1 MPWGAIAGALA
12 SVAGSL
18 FTSRKSAENSSALQY
33 QYQTALN
40 KQNYQ
45 YNLKLI
51 NHQNAFNEKMMD
63 KANNYNTR
71 SWNDSVQLA
80 NTAHQREVSDL
91 RNAGLNPILSANGGA
106 SVVNPVQSAQAS
118 SGNSQLS
125 SQAGMP
131 NVDYI
136 GALNTA
142 YQAYQQNRQVTNELN
157 NSRTTRQFTRA
168 QTANQY
174 NQMEINKANSAS
186 QIAKQTAE
194 IAEIKQNILN
204 SRALTNAQVHKL
216 NSDALLNSEN
226 SARSRQETKNL
237 SYQSAELQRHND
249 FLKSQSKYGRN
260 VYNWIKAVNGSF
272 GVSASAK
279 VR

>member
-1 MPWGAIAGALA
+1 MPWGQIAGALA

-18 FTSRKSAENSSALQY
+18 FGARKSAENSSALQY

-40 KQNYQ
+40 EQNYQ

-51 NHQNAFNEKMMD
+51 NHQNAFNERMMD
-63 KANNYNTR
+63 KANDYNTKA
-71 SWNDSVQLA
+71 WNESVNLA

-91 RNAGLNPILSANGGA
+91 RSAGLNPILSANGGA

-125 SQAGMP
+125 SSAGMP
-131 NVDYI
+131 DVDYI
-136 GALNTA
+136 GALKTA
-142 YQAYQQNRQVTNELN
+142 VDAYQQNRQVKNELE
-157 NSRTTRQFTRA
+157 NSKTTRQFTKA
-168 QTANQY
+168 QEANVY
-174 NQMEINKANSAS
+174 NQMEINRANSAS
-186 QIAKQTAE
+186 QIAKQNAE

-216 NSDALLNSEN
+216 NSDALLNTEN
-226 SARSRQETKNL
+226 SARSRQETKNM
-237 SYQSAELQRHND
+237 SYQSSELKRHND
-249 FLKSQSKYGRN
+249 FLNNQTKVGRN